1 MNNHPSPYRL
11 KINANSAGFNL
22 KLLLIGVLFF
32 SLSAQES
39 GCRRMQGTQVGE
51 AATESRTT
59 QFLLKKLQN
68 RDLKAVNRL
77 NAQAKVML
85 EGAGQSVSANANII
99 WVRDSVL
106 WMNVKK
112 FGLEAA
118 RIMITRDSFFMLNRL
133 EKTWSA
139 KSIES
144 LQQEYNLPDGFGLLQ
159 QFILASAWLDSSIDL
174 KADIKDDL
182 HRLSGTNGRV
192 SADYRVEEG
201 SFLLKSQSFFQPINA
216 RNVSFSFENYK
227 KTGIAGQ
234 FPYLRRV
241 QAFSPETDNVSIEM
255 ELFNVEINIPKN
267 YKFEIPQ
274 SYEKVD

>member
-1 MNNHPSPYRL
+1 MNKHPKPWRFL
-11 KINANSAGFNL
+11 NPTGRNFP
-22 KLLLIGVLFF
+22 LLLLAVLFF
-32 SLSAQES
+32 SLSAKES
-39 GCRRMQGTQVGE
+39 GCKRMQGDQAGM
-51 AATESRTT
+51 AATEARST

-68 RDLKAVNRL
+68 RDLKSVNRL

-85 EGAGQSVSANANII
+85 EGSGQSVSANANII

-106 WMNVKK
+106 WLNVKK

-139 KSIES
+139 NSIES
-144 LQQEYNLPDGFGLLQ
+144 LQQQYNLPDGFGLLQ

-192 SADYRVEEG
+192 AADYRLAEG
-201 SFLLKSQSFFQPINA
+201 SFLLQSQTFFQPKDA

-241 QAFSPETDNVSIEM
+241 HAFSPETDHVSIEM
-255 ELFNVEINIPKN
+255 ELFNVELNTPKN
-267 YKFEIPQ
+267 YRFEIPQ
-274 SYEKVD
+274 SYEKID